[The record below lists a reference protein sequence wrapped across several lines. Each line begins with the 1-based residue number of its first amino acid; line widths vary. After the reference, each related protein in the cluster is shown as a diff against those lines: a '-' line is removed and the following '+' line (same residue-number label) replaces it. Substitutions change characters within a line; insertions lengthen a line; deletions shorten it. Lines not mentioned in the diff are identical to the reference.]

1 MSFLFVL
8 YINILY
14 KEETRYFGFNRI
26 NTAEKKPV
34 GLDKLPAVTRVCNIF
49 CNKSI
54 YFYIYITYLTFL
66 LTYACGRGIIH
77 NVSITEGYA
86 QSVRVTKIY
95 NFIRRKHY
103 EKLN

>member
-1 MSFLFVL
+1 MLFLFVL

-66 LTYACGRGIIH
+66 LTYAYGRGIIRYVKH
-77 NVSITEGYA
+77 NKGLC
-86 QSVRVTKIY
+86 QSVRVIK
-95 NFIRRKHY
+95 N
-103 EKLN
+103 L